1 MHCKEESCKLNANT
15 HEHKLYDSFVKIE
28 KKKNRQT
35 NLMVLE
41 VRKVVTS
48 REGVVSRGESESFW
62 GTG

>member
-1 MHCKEESCKLNANT
+1 MIHL
-15 HEHKLYDSFVKIE
+15 LRL

-48 REGVVSRGESESFW
+48 GEGVRSRGESESFW